1 MCTEPT
7 ESVKLCLNVH
17 VSRADCLGFNSQY
30 GSSFV
35 EETGS
40 PLSVAIEPAIL
51 HLGVGASGISLTH
64 INISIEPSEEYK
76 KEKKKKAA

>member
-1 MCTEPT
+1 M
-7 ESVKLCLNVH
+7 
-17 VSRADCLGFNSQY
+17 
-30 GSSFV
+30 